1 MSPVANTLYS
11 VSLFLALVSL
21 KLWLDRRHRIS
32 MAFRAGVDQ
41 ALGSSR

>member
-11 VSLFLALVSL
+11 VSLFLSLVSL

-32 MAFRAGVDQ
+32 MAFRMGADK
-41 ALGSSR
+41 ALGGNR